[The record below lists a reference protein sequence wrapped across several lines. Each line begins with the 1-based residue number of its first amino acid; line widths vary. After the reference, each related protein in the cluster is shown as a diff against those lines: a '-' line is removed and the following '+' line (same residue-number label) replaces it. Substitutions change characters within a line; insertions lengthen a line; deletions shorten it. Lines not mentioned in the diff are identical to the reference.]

1 MLQARRLSHMLLK
14 ISLTREFMMPMGLD
28 KTPVDLPQHLVQVH
42 GIALLEAAFVL
53 LATLLLHLGYS
64 LLGANLAGPGMM
76 RSQEQK
82 SF

>member
-1 MLQARRLSHMLLK
+1 MLLK

-28 KTPVDLPQHLVQVH
+28 KTPLHLVQVH